1 VVVRSAR
8 TWLAI
13 IVGIPI
19 GIGLFTMHYAGGT
32 SYLSSDPQACVNCH
46 IMQNHFD
53 SWQKSSHH
61 GVATCVDCHL
71 PQEFIPKYLA
81 KMDQGWRHSKAFT
94 LQDFHEPIMVAESSA
109 RIVQDNCVRCH
120 GELLHP
126 SIANAA
132 NDRDVLSCVHCHR
145 SAGHGEWL
153 GLGGPDRGEAAEV
166 DSK

>member
-1 VVVRSAR
+1 M
-8 TWLAI
+8 
-13 IVGIPI
+13 GIPI
-19 GIGLFTMHYAGGT
+19 GVGLYTMHFASAT
-32 SYLSSDPQACVNCH
+32 SYLSSDPTACTNCH

-53 SWQKSSHH
+53 SWQKASHH

-71 PQEFIPKYLA
+71 PSEFIPKMVA

-120 GELLHP
+120 ADLLHP

-132 NDRDVLSCVHCHR
+132 TDHEVLRCVHCHR
-145 SAGHGEWL
+145 AVGHGPWV
-153 GLGGPDRGEAAEV
+153 GLGGPDRGRAAELE
-166 DSK
+166 DK